1 MMKLNTLSPA
11 EGSKHPK
18 RRVGRGIGSGLGKTA
33 GRGHKGQKSRAGGF
47 HKVGFE
53 GGQMPLQRRL
63 PKRGFKSLTASLT
76 VEIRLSDLERLET
89 TEVDLLTL
97 KAAGLVHGLAR
108 GAKVI
113 LSGAITRR
121 VTLRGIGATK
131 GAREAIEAVGGVILE
146 APVEGSE
153 GAPSAATETAV
164 GSA

>member
-1 MMKLNTLSPA
+1 
-11 EGSKHPK
+11 
-18 RRVGRGIGSGLGKTA
+18 
-33 GRGHKGQKSRAGGF
+33 
-47 HKVGFE
+47 
-53 GGQMPLQRRL
+53 
-63 PKRGFKSLTASLT
+63 
-76 VEIRLSDLERLET
+76 
-89 TEVDLLTL
+89 LLTL

-131 GAREAIEAVGGVILE
+131 GARAAIEAVGGVILE